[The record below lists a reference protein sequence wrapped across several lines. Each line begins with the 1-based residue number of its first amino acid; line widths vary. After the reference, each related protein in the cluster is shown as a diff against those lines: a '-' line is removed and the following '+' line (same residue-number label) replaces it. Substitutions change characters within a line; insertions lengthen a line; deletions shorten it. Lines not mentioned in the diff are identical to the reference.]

1 MTYSS
6 PYETAA
12 TRRTRVP
19 AEHAGG
25 LITHARVHCGVTTA
39 PDARSDVRIREAEGA
54 DLLAVVRIERASFPQ
69 PWPYDAFERYLGVPG
84 FLVAVDEEGDDESAI
99 DTQNVV
105 GYVVADF
112 VPNHGRGLGHVKDLA
127 VHPDRRGEGLG
138 ATLLEAALSKLAAQS
153 ARTVKLEVRES
164 NERARSLY
172 EEFGFEPLRRVP
184 RYYDDGEDALILVR
198 DLS

>member
-1 MTYSS
+1 M
-6 PYETAA
+6 
-12 TRRTRVP
+12 
-19 AEHAGG
+19 
-25 LITHARVHCGVTTA
+25 TTA
-39 PDARSDVRIREAEGA
+39 PDARSDVRIREAEAA

-69 PWPYDAFERYLGVPG
+69 PWPYDAFERYLDAPG
-84 FLVAVDEEGDDESAI
+84 FLVAVDEDERDDEDAI

-164 NERARSLY
+164 NDRARSLY
-172 EEFGFEPLRRVP
+172 EAFGFEPLRRVP

>member
-1 MTYSS
+1 M
-6 PYETAA
+6 
-12 TRRTRVP
+12 
-19 AEHAGG
+19 
-25 LITHARVHCGVTTA
+25 TTA
-39 PDARSDVRIREAEGA
+39 PDARSDVRIREAEAA

-69 PWPYDAFERYLGVPG
+69 PWPYDAFERYLDAPG
-84 FLVAVDEEGDDESAI
+84 FLVAVDEEGDGEDAV

-127 VHPDRRGEGLG
+127 VHPNRRGEGLG
-138 ATLLEAALSKLAAQS
+138 ATLLEAALSKLAARS

-164 NERARSLY
+164 NDRARSLY

>member
-1 MTYSS
+1 
-6 PYETAA
+6 
-12 TRRTRVP
+12 
-19 AEHAGG
+19 
-25 LITHARVHCGVTTA
+25 VTTA
-39 PDARSDVRIREAEGA
+39 PDARSDVRIREAEAA

-69 PWPYDAFERYLGVPG
+69 PWPYDAFERYLDAPG
-84 FLVAVDEEGDDESAI
+84 FLVAVDEGDGEDAV

-164 NERARSLY
+164 NGRARSLY

>member
-1 MTYSS
+1 M
-6 PYETAA
+6 
-12 TRRTRVP
+12 
-19 AEHAGG
+19 
-25 LITHARVHCGVTTA
+25 TTA
-39 PDARSDVRIREAEGA
+39 PDARSDVRIREAEAA

-69 PWPYDAFERYLGVPG
+69 PWPYDAFERYLDAPG
-84 FLVAVDEEGDDESAI
+84 FLVAVDEGDGEDAV

-164 NERARSLY
+164 NDRARSLY